1 MDCKELYAQKL
12 MTAAQAAALVKSGD
26 WVDYGW
32 AVNTPVA
39 VDAELAKRLPELEGV
54 NFRGGIL
61 MWVPEIFQIDDPAAH
76 MTWNSWHMGGI
87 ERKAIAQGF
96 SFYSPIRYSEL
107 PRYYR
112 ESSDPVDVAVFQV
125 TPMDEHGY
133 FNFGPSASHLGA
145 VCEKA
150 KKIIVEVNT
159 NMPRCLGGMENC
171 VHVSQVSGIVEGAK
185 PPIGQMA
192 AAGAATE
199 VDLKVA
205 NLIVP
210 QIPNGACLQLGIGGM
225 PNAIGGLI
233 AQSDLKDLGV
243 HTEMYVDAFVDIAK
257 AGKINGSRKQLDK
270 GRQVYAFGAGTQ
282 KMYDYL
288 NDNPECMSAPVD
300 YTNDIRSISAL
311 DNFIS
316 INNAVDIAKAGKIT
330 GAHKNLDKGRQVY
343 AFGAGTK
350 KMYDYLDNNPE
361 CMSAPVD
368 YTNDIRSISALDNFI
383 SINNAVDIDLFGQ
396 VNAESAGV
404 KHISGA
410 GGQLDFVLGAYLS
423 KGGKSFIC
431 LSSTFMNKKT
441 GKLESRIRPTLENG
455 SIVTDTRA
463 NIHYLC
469 TEYGCVNLKGLTAW
483 EKAEALISVAHPD
496 FREELIAE
504 AEKLHIWRR
513 SNKI

>member
-87 ERKAIAQGF
+87 ERKAMAQGF

-112 ESSDPVDVAVFQV
+112 GSSDPVDVAVFQV

-171 VHVSQVSGIVEGAK
+171 VHVSQVTGIVEGAN

-210 QIPNGACLQLGIGGM
+210 QIPNGGCLQLGIGGM

-243 HTEMYVDAFVDIAK
+243 HTEMYVDGFVDMAA
-257 AGKINGSRKQLDK
+257 AGKLSCAKKNIDK
-270 GRQVYAFGAGTQ
+270 GRQVFAFGAGTQ
-282 KMYDYL
+282 KMYDYMD
-288 NDNPECMSAPVD
+288 DNPALMSAPVG
-300 YTNDIRSISAL
+300 YTNDARVISQI

-316 INNAVDIAKAGKIT
+316 INNAVDLDLT
-330 GAHKNLDKGRQVY
+330 GQ
-343 AFGAGTK
+343 
-350 KMYDYLDNNPE
+350 
-361 CMSAPVD
+361 
-368 YTNDIRSISALDNFI
+368 I
-383 SINNAVDIDLFGQ
+383 
-396 VNAESAGV
+396 NAESAGT

-423 KGGKSFIC
+423 NGGKSFIC
-431 LSSTFMNKKT
+431 CSSTFTTHSGELK
-441 GKLESRIRPTLENG
+441 SRILPTLHPG
-455 SIVTDTRA
+455 STVTDTRT
-463 NIHYLC
+463 NTHYLV
-469 TEYGCVNLKGLTAW
+469 TEYGKVCLKGLSTW
-483 EKAEALISVAHPD
+483 ERAEAIISVAHPQ
-496 FREELIAE
+496 FREELIKE
-504 AEKLHIWRR
+504 AEKLKIWRN
-513 SNKI
+513 SNRR